1 MINFFRKIRK
11 KMADDNKPLK
21 YIRYAIGEVV
31 LVVIGIL
38 IALSI
43 NTWNEKRKERN
54 KELIYLAN
62 INEDIK
68 LNIASLE
75 EFIEVRTETVAAVDS
90 LLVYFNN
97 PQLLNINTFNYYN
110 LIILEWYPFIQ
121 HSNTYDELLNSGNL
135 TMISNKEIK
144 NELQNIQKKFESIA
158 FIENEMQQDY
168 ERYLYQPYFTLV
180 DLESCLKNHS
190 DQLSHKDEKDIQIID
205 KNEIGKLLKIKLYK
219 NGLVLASFNSN
230 ILVGNFTEL
239 IEISKSL
246 IRVIET
252 ETDD

>member
-11 KMADDNKPLK
+11 QYADDNRPIK
-21 YIRYAIGEVV
+21 YLRYAIGEVV

-62 INEDIK
+62 IKEDIK

-75 EFIEVRTETVAAVDS
+75 EFIEARTETVAAVDS

-180 DLESCLKNHS
+180 DLESGLKNHS

-205 KNEIGKLLKIKLYK
+205 KNEIEKLP
-219 NGLVLASFNSN
+219 
-230 ILVGNFTEL
+230 
-239 IEISKSL
+239 
-246 IRVIET
+246 
-252 ETDD
+252 